1 MPYLTLGLRNL
12 IKHARKTIL
21 TLLTV
26 SLGFACL
33 LLAKGYTNYCLWG
46 LRESIINGGVG
57 HFQIHASG
65 YADRNGDD
73 DIRLIYGYRAALR
86 ELSLVPGVL
95 FVAPRLSLTG
105 LLTGR
110 ESTAIVVGHGG
121 RYREED
127 KLMAFSTVDRGDGKS
142 GDEAENIEELQV
154 RNVPASGAANG
165 ILIGRG
171 VADTTGLS
179 VGDDCVLSVATSS
192 GAVNAMDFT
201 VTGIVSTQLEEMEN
215 AFACVA
221 LDTAQD
227 LLGTP
232 ESIDTLIVMLTDT
245 DAVAATAPIIRETCA
260 RHGLEYR
267 VWNEIVPYYEGA
279 SEFYSSA
286 MNVALVVILS
296 VVVFAVANTTLMS
309 FYDRMR
315 EIGAMRAVGMNAAQ
329 TVRLVGTESLLIG
342 IGGCLAG
349 ITLALTVACAV
360 NAAGGIPL
368 PPPPGNTRAYRGLIF
383 VERLDALLYS
393 VLFACVALAASLVPA
408 RKAVRISISD
418 TLRWI

>member
-1 MPYLTLGLRNL
+1 MPYLTLGLRSL
-12 IKHARKTIL
+12 IKHARKTTL

-33 LLAKGYTNYCLWG
+33 LLAKGYSNYCLWG

-65 YADRNGDD
+65 YAERTEDD
-73 DIRLIYGYRAALR
+73 DPRLIHGYRAALR

-105 LLTGR
+105 LVTGR
-110 ESTAIVVGHGG
+110 ESSAIVVGHGG
-121 RYREED
+121 RYRDEE
-127 KLMAFSTVDRGDGKS
+127 KLMAFSTIDRGQQ
-142 GDEAENIEELQV
+142 EN
-154 RNVPASGAANG
+154 RNIPANDAANG

-201 VTGIVSTQLEEMEN
+201 VTGIVSTQLEDMESS
-215 AFACVA
+215 FACVS

-232 ESIDTLIVMLTDT
+232 EYIDTLIVMLTNT
-245 DAVAATAPIIRETCA
+245 DAVLRTTPLIREICA
-260 RHGLEYR
+260 KHGLEYR
-267 VWNEIVPYYEGA
+267 SWNEIVPYYEGA
-279 SEFYSSA
+279 REFYSSA

-296 VVVFAVANTTLMS
+296 VVVFAITNTMLMTL
-309 FYDRMR
+309 YERMR
-315 EIGAMRAVGMNAAQ
+315 EIGAMRSVGMNSRQ

-349 ITLALTVACAV
+349 LVLALAVAHVV

-368 PPPPGNTRAYRGLIF
+368 PPPPGNTRAYRGLIY
-383 VERLDALLYS
+383 VERLDACLYS
-393 VLFACVALAASLVPA
+393 ALFVCVAFVASLVPA
-408 RKAVRISISD
+408 RKAIRISISD